1 MDFHDR
7 DDWTNAKECGRLRYH
22 IFIFLHDNFNGFFVQ
37 ELIPALFS
45 TCKTLLTGF
54 AYIK

>member
-37 ELIPALFS
+37 ELILALFS

-54 AYIK
+54 V